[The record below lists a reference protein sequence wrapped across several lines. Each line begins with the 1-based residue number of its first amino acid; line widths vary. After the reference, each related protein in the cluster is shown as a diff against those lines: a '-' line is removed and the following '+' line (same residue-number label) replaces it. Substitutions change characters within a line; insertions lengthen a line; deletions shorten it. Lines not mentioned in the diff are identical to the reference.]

1 MEGYSKKY
9 RVLRVRNIATCKPP
23 QLDFQAPPS
32 VARGYRGTRASQN
45 GFLSIA
51 SFPRQR
57 KQGKA
62 RAVFALGTS
71 G

>member
-1 MEGYSKKY
+1 MNTE
-9 RVLRVRNIATCKPP
+9 RVLKVRNIETCKPP
-23 QLDFQAPPS
+23 QLDVQAPPS